1 MFGSTLLALVLG
13 GLVCGVLGLVV
24 VAIVVG
30 LVVSMRR
37 RSQVQARMIE
47 AMSQAQAG
55 AQAPAPAESPQV
67 RDQRIPLR
75 RFGQCAVFIITGDQ
89 DYGYFPAAA
98 PQRMLSGS
106 WGIADTAGARAQIEA
121 MLKGPS
127 GAGGVAFDQVRAIH
141 LSRAAAGAL
150 FITQDESWEHVAQA
164 ARRLQG
170 HYRSWDA
177 LGHAY
182 LEGKNR
188 WLSERGLDTNDGT
201 EAKVERLRREVW
213 PTFPIDTLL

>member
-150 FITQDESWEHVAQA
+150 RRG
-164 ARRLQG
+164 ARRKRNGKRRVGGAGAPLG
-170 HYRSWDA
+170 GRS
-177 LGHAY
+177 LPRGG
-182 LEGKNR
+182 EGARK
-188 WLSERGLDTNDGT
+188 
-201 EAKVERLRREVW
+201 AKLAGAPRA
-213 PTFPIDTLL
+213 